1 MNKLKINIQL
11 FASLEDIMAQHT
23 DAFPEGNDFGSRFG
37 GIQSQLQSL
46 GYDVLINNREA
57 AEFVPAS
64 RLSEVVSQRDN
75 FKAQFEKANK
85 DLEALKGQAGISEE
99 AQNQINNLIAA
110 NTQLLESLKE
120 ANINLEIISGA
131 DDAINPKDILMFVNK
146 EALKMDKEGKITGGL
161 TEELDRLRTEKPYLF
176 NAKSGGSGSKG
187 GTDGQGAGSGGNEHV
202 TMNAM
207 IRRAAG
213 GSRSF

>member
-1 MNKLKINIQL
+1 MNKMKINLQL
-11 FASLEDIMAQHT
+11 FASLEDVMSQHS
-23 DAFPEGNDFGSRFG
+23 DAFPEGNDFGTRFG

-57 AEFVPAS
+57 AEFIPAS

-99 AQNQINNLIAA
+99 AQKQINDLISA

-131 DDAINPKDILMFVNK
+131 EDAINPKDILMFINK
-146 EALKMDKEGKITGGL
+146 EALKIDKEGKVTGGL

-176 NAKSGGSGSKG
+176 NAKGSSGSKG
-187 GTDGQGAGSGGNEHV
+187 GTDGQGAGSNGGGEHV